1 MKKRKHEIELNAR
14 HFNDSREL
22 DELIAFE
29 SYFEPR
35 KNLYLGY
42 TYDSIKLYET
52 VIKRFFNSSVSTIAD
67 VFLNPNGFLVAPKG
81 SLKSG
86 IKLMRVK

>member
-1 MKKRKHEIELNAR
+1 MTESELQAK
-14 HFNDSREL
+14 HFNGSRKL

-52 VIKRFFNSSVSTIAD
+52 VIKRFFNSSAETIAE
-67 VFLNPNGFLVAPKG
+67 VFQYPNGFLVAPKG
-81 SLKSG
+81 S
-86 IKLMRVK
+86 